1 MLLKRRERTMIQ
13 LTEGLKYDDILPQLR
28 EVLAVIQVKH
38 AAVSADTLLVKYVPH
53 HTRTDVGRLAF
64 FDSRFV
70 SDEDKPVFELRYA
83 PSYTR
88 GKDYEYV
95 IDSKRIQN
103 EKFSVHNSDYHTRS
117 TVDPKKAVRIAME
130 VAKPFSWYELGLR
143 TKKEAN
149 RQHEMWMS
157 EGSGVTMSLNMG
169 HREIYEELNNL
180 VKQNVIFTTP
190 AFKRAVESLDSYRE
204 WREKQQKSPLLN
216 CVVEDAGKYY
226 LVKDPKVDPV
236 VYEDFDLLPEGYRSK
251 VSLLRIMGDKHFIP
265 EVGYKADIRTY
276 WLYED
281 TV

>member
-1 MLLKRRERTMIQ
+1 MIQ
-13 LTEGLKYDDILPQLR
+13 LTEGLKYDDVLPELR
-28 EVLAVIQVKH
+28 HLLAVIQLKH
-38 AAVSADTLLVKYVPH
+38 ASISEDNLLVKYVPH
-53 HTRTDVGRLAF
+53 HTRTDAGRLAF

-70 SDEDKPVFELRYA
+70 SDEDKPVFEVRYA
-83 PSYTR
+83 DSYTR
-88 GKDYEYV
+88 GKDLEYV

-103 EKFSVHNSDYHTRS
+103 EKFSIHNSDYHTRS
-117 TVDPKKAVRIAME
+117 TVDPKKAVRIAMD

-157 EGSGVTMSLNMG
+157 EGSGVTMSLNIG
-169 HREIYEELNNL
+169 HREIYEELNSL
-180 VKQNVIFTTP
+180 VKQNVIFTTLG
-190 AFKRAVESLDSYRE
+190 FKKAVESLDSYRE

-216 CVVEDAGKYY
+216 CMVEDAGKYY
-226 LVKDPKVDPV
+226 LVKDPKVNPV